1 MSFERIIGNDKVKQF
16 LNNAINENHILHSY
30 LFSGIEGIGKKLF
43 AIEFAKKILCI
54 EQNDEQENCLS
65 CLKFKSSNHP
75 DFMILEPENNVI
87 KIEQIRN
94 MQEKISEKPIVSKKK
109 VYIIVDSDCMT
120 KEAQNCLLK
129 TLEEPPEYATIIL
142 TTANESKL
150 LNTIKSR
157 CIKVKFN
164 GLLENEINQYLKQ
177 NEIVVNEEN
186 YIKISQG
193 SIGKLLDIK
202 EDEDVYNQV
211 NIVLENIDKN
221 TLIDI
226 LNKAEILYSQK
237 DKIQEI
243 LDYINIYLYKTKDIR
258 KINCIEY
265 VEDTKRRLI
274 SNGNYDMCIDYLLLR
289 MWERI
294 NYYNVEK
301 GVYTNI
307 YEEYSRS

>member
-16 LNNAINENHILHSY
+16 LNNAMNENHILHSY

-202 EDEDVYNQV
+202 EDEDVYSQV

-243 LDYINIYLYKTKDIR
+243 LDYINIYLYNTKDIR

-274 SNGNYDMCIDYLLLR
+274 SNSNYDMCIDYLLLR
-289 MWERI
+289 MWEQI
-294 NYYNVEK
+294 NYYNV
-301 GVYTNI
+301 
-307 YEEYSRS
+307 

>member
-202 EDEDVYNQV
+202 EDEDVYKQV

-243 LDYINIYLYKTKDIR
+243 LDYINIYLYNTKDIR

-294 NYYNVEK
+294 NYYNV
-301 GVYTNI
+301 
-307 YEEYSRS
+307 

>member
-16 LNNAINENHILHSY
+16 LNKAINENHILHSY

-109 VYIIVDSDCMT
+109 VCIIVDSDCMT

-243 LDYINIYLYKTKDIR
+243 LDYINIYLYNTKDIR

-265 VEDTKRRLI
+265 VEDTKKRLI

-294 NYYNVEK
+294 NYYNV
-301 GVYTNI
+301 
-307 YEEYSRS
+307 

>member
-94 MQEKISEKPIVSKKK
+94 MQEKISEKPVVSKKK

-202 EDEDVYNQV
+202 EDEDVYKQV

-243 LDYINIYLYKTKDIR
+243 LDYINIYLYNTKDIR

-294 NYYNVEK
+294 NYYNV
-301 GVYTNI
+301 
-307 YEEYSRS
+307 

>member
-16 LNNAINENHILHSY
+16 LNKAINENHILHSY

-193 SIGKLLDIK
+193 SIGKLLNIK

-243 LDYINIYLYKTKDIR
+243 LDYINIYLYNTKDIR

-265 VEDTKRRLI
+265 VEDTKKRLI

-294 NYYNVEK
+294 NYYNV
-301 GVYTNI
+301 
-307 YEEYSRS
+307 

>member
-16 LNNAINENHILHSY
+16 LNKAINENHILHSY

-202 EDEDVYNQV
+202 EDENVYNQV

-243 LDYINIYLYKTKDIR
+243 LDYINIYLYNTKDIR

-265 VEDTKRRLI
+265 VEDTKKRLI

-294 NYYNVEK
+294 NYYNV
-301 GVYTNI
+301 
-307 YEEYSRS
+307 

>member
-243 LDYINIYLYKTKDIR
+243 LDYIDIYLYNTKDIR

-294 NYYNVEK
+294 NYYNV
-301 GVYTNI
+301 
-307 YEEYSRS
+307 

>member
-16 LNNAINENHILHSY
+16 LNKAINENHILHSY

-226 LNKAEILYSQK
+226 LNKAEILYIQK

-243 LDYINIYLYKTKDIR
+243 LDYINIYLYNTKDIR

-274 SNGNYDMCIDYLLLR
+274 SNSNYDMCIDYLLLK

-294 NYYNVEK
+294 NYYNV
-301 GVYTNI
+301 
-307 YEEYSRS
+307 

>member
-16 LNNAINENHILHSY
+16 LNKAINENHILHSY
-30 LFSGIEGIGKKLF
+30 LFSGIQGIGKKLF

-243 LDYINIYLYKTKDIR
+243 LDYINIYLYNTKDIR

-265 VEDTKRRLI
+265 VEDTKKRLI

-294 NYYNVEK
+294 NYYNV
-301 GVYTNI
+301 
-307 YEEYSRS
+307 

>member
-243 LDYINIYLYKTKDIR
+243 LDYINIYLYNTKDIR

-274 SNGNYDMCIDYLLLR
+274 SNSNYDMCIDYLLLR
-289 MWERI
+289 MWEQI
-294 NYYNVEK
+294 NYYNV
-301 GVYTNI
+301 
-307 YEEYSRS
+307 

>member
-16 LNNAINENHILHSY
+16 LNKAINENHILHSY

-177 NEIVVNEEN
+177 NEIVVDEEN

-243 LDYINIYLYKTKDIR
+243 LDYINIYLYNTKDIR

-294 NYYNVEK
+294 NYYNV
-301 GVYTNI
+301 
-307 YEEYSRS
+307 

>member
-16 LNNAINENHILHSY
+16 LNKAINENHILHSY

-243 LDYINIYLYKTKDIR
+243 LDYINIYLYNTKDIR

-294 NYYNVEK
+294 NYYNV
-301 GVYTNI
+301 
-307 YEEYSRS
+307 

>member
-243 LDYINIYLYKTKDIR
+243 LDYINIYLYNTKDIR

-294 NYYNVEK
+294 NYYNV
-301 GVYTNI
+301 
-307 YEEYSRS
+307 

>member
-16 LNNAINENHILHSY
+16 LNKAINENHILHSY

-164 GLLENEINQYLKQ
+164 RLLENEINQYLKQ

-226 LNKAEILYSQK
+226 LNKAEILYIQK

-243 LDYINIYLYKTKDIR
+243 LDYINIYLYNTKDIR

-274 SNGNYDMCIDYLLLR
+274 SNSNYDMCIDYLLLR

-294 NYYNVEK
+294 NYYNV
-301 GVYTNI
+301 
-307 YEEYSRS
+307 

>member
-16 LNNAINENHILHSY
+16 LNKAINENHILHSY

-164 GLLENEINQYLKQ
+164 GLLENEINQYLEQ

-243 LDYINIYLYKTKDIR
+243 LDYINIYLYNTKDIR

-294 NYYNVEK
+294 NYYNV
-301 GVYTNI
+301 
-307 YEEYSRS
+307 

>member
-16 LNNAINENHILHSY
+16 LNKAINENHILHSY

-243 LDYINIYLYKTKDIR
+243 LDYINIYLYNTKDIR

-265 VEDTKRRLI
+265 VEDTKKRLI

-294 NYYNVEK
+294 NYYNV
-301 GVYTNI
+301 
-307 YEEYSRS
+307 

>member
-193 SIGKLLDIK
+193 SIGMLLDIK

-221 TLIDI
+221 TLMDI

-243 LDYINIYLYKTKDIR
+243 LDYINIYLYNTKDIR
-258 KINCIEY
+258 KINCIKY

-294 NYYNVEK
+294 NYYNV
-301 GVYTNI
+301 
-307 YEEYSRS
+307 

>member
-109 VYIIVDSDCMT
+109 VYIIIDSDCMT

-243 LDYINIYLYKTKDIR
+243 LDYINIYLYNTKDIR

-294 NYYNVEK
+294 NYYNV
-301 GVYTNI
+301 
-307 YEEYSRS
+307 

>member
-1 MSFERIIGNDKVKQF
+1 MSFERIIGNDKVKKF
-16 LNNAINENHILHSY
+16 LNKAINENHILHSY

-243 LDYINIYLYKTKDIR
+243 LDYINIYLYNTKDIR

-265 VEDTKRRLI
+265 VEDTKQRLI

-294 NYYNVEK
+294 NYYNV
-301 GVYTNI
+301 
-307 YEEYSRS
+307 

>member
-16 LNNAINENHILHSY
+16 LNKAINENHILHSY

-177 NEIVVNEEN
+177 NEIVVDEEN

-243 LDYINIYLYKTKDIR
+243 LDYINIYLYNTKDIR

-265 VEDTKRRLI
+265 VEDTKKRLI

-294 NYYNVEK
+294 NYYNV
-301 GVYTNI
+301 
-307 YEEYSRS
+307 

>member
-177 NEIVVNEEN
+177 NEIVINEEK

-243 LDYINIYLYKTKDIR
+243 LDYINIYLYNTKDIR

-294 NYYNVEK
+294 NYYNV
-301 GVYTNI
+301 
-307 YEEYSRS
+307 

>member
-94 MQEKISEKPIVSKKK
+94 MQEKISEKPVVSKKK

-243 LDYINIYLYKTKDIR
+243 LDYINIYLYNTKDIR

-294 NYYNVEK
+294 NYYNV
-301 GVYTNI
+301 
-307 YEEYSRS
+307 

>member
-16 LNNAINENHILHSY
+16 LNKAINKNHILHSY

-243 LDYINIYLYKTKDIR
+243 LDYINIYLYNTKDIR

-294 NYYNVEK
+294 NYYNV
-301 GVYTNI
+301 
-307 YEEYSRS
+307 

>member
-75 DFMILEPENNVI
+75 DSMILEPENNVI

-164 GLLENEINQYLKQ
+164 GLLENEINQYLEQ

-243 LDYINIYLYKTKDIR
+243 LDYINIYLYNTKDIR

-294 NYYNVEK
+294 NYYNV
-301 GVYTNI
+301 
-307 YEEYSRS
+307 

>member
-30 LFSGIEGIGKKLF
+30 LFSGIEGIGKKIF

-94 MQEKISEKPIVSKKK
+94 MQEKISEKPIVSKRK

-177 NEIVVNEEN
+177 NEIVINEEN

-243 LDYINIYLYKTKDIR
+243 LDYINIYLYNTKDIR

-274 SNGNYDMCIDYLLLR
+274 SNSNYDMCIDYLLLR
-289 MWERI
+289 MWEQI
-294 NYYNVEK
+294 NYYNV
-301 GVYTNI
+301 
-307 YEEYSRS
+307 

>member
-243 LDYINIYLYKTKDIR
+243 LDYINIYLYNTKDIR

-265 VEDTKRRLI
+265 VEDTKKRLI

-294 NYYNVEK
+294 NYYNV
-301 GVYTNI
+301 
-307 YEEYSRS
+307 

>member
-16 LNNAINENHILHSY
+16 LNNAINESHILHSY

-202 EDEDVYNQV
+202 EDEDVYKQV

-243 LDYINIYLYKTKDIR
+243 LDYINIYLYNTKDIR

-294 NYYNVEK
+294 NYYNV
-301 GVYTNI
+301 
-307 YEEYSRS
+307 

>member
-65 CLKFKSSNHP
+65 CLKFKSYNHP

-243 LDYINIYLYKTKDIR
+243 LDYINIYLYNTKDIR

-294 NYYNVEK
+294 NYYNV
-301 GVYTNI
+301 
-307 YEEYSRS
+307 

>member
-16 LNNAINENHILHSY
+16 LNNAIKENHILHSY

-243 LDYINIYLYKTKDIR
+243 LDYINIYLFNTKDIR

-274 SNGNYDMCIDYLLLR
+274 SNSNYDMCIDYLLLR
-289 MWERI
+289 MWEQI
-294 NYYNVEK
+294 NYYNV
-301 GVYTNI
+301 
-307 YEEYSRS
+307 

>member
-202 EDEDVYNQV
+202 EDEDVYKQV

-243 LDYINIYLYKTKDIR
+243 LDYINIYLYNTKDIR

-265 VEDTKRRLI
+265 VEDTKKRLI

-294 NYYNVEK
+294 NYYNV
-301 GVYTNI
+301 
-307 YEEYSRS
+307 

>member
-243 LDYINIYLYKTKDIR
+243 VDYINIYLYNTKDIR

-265 VEDTKRRLI
+265 VEDTKKRLI

-294 NYYNVEK
+294 NYYNV
-301 GVYTNI
+301 
-307 YEEYSRS
+307 

>member
-243 LDYINIYLYKTKDIR
+243 LDYINIYLYNTKDIR

-289 MWERI
+289 MWEQI
-294 NYYNVEK
+294 NYYNV
-301 GVYTNI
+301 
-307 YEEYSRS
+307 

>member
-16 LNNAINENHILHSY
+16 LNKAINENHILHSY

-94 MQEKISEKPIVSKKK
+94 MQEKISEKPIVSNKK

-243 LDYINIYLYKTKDIR
+243 LDYINIYLYNTKDIR

-294 NYYNVEK
+294 NYYNV
-301 GVYTNI
+301 
-307 YEEYSRS
+307 

>member
-1 MSFERIIGNDKVKQF
+1 MSFVERIIGNDKVKQF
-16 LNNAINENHILHSY
+16 LNKAINENHILHSY

-243 LDYINIYLYKTKDIR
+243 LDYINIYLYNTKDIR

-294 NYYNVEK
+294 NYYNV
-301 GVYTNI
+301 
-307 YEEYSRS
+307 